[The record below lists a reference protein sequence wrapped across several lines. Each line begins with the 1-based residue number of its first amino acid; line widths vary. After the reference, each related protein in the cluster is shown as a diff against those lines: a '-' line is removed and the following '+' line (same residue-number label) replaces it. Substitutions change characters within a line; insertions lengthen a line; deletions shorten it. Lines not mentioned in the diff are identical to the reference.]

1 MDLLD
6 EVSKEDV
13 DFALAR
19 AKTYLNKEF
28 PFYGSILM
36 SVKVTE
42 DNERVSTMATD
53 GTSIIWNREFVQKI
67 NAQEL
72 AGVFVHEVL
81 HILFKHP
88 LRMKNRDH
96 KRWNYACDYVIN
108 PIVLDAVGI
117 NGGKLALP
125 KDCLFEDKYKTLR
138 AETCYSRIQDE
149 EEKEGG
155 NGGSGS
161 GDMPEWGAV
170 IEPTKSDGTS
180 LSESDI
186 KRQERAI
193 DDILVTASQYRG
205 RGTIP
210 AELQGIIDKLLEPQ
224 VLWEE
229 ELEKFVGGEQPEDY
243 SYKRIHKVALEVL
256 DVLNPT
262 SDRFGSGHLVV
273 GQDQSAS
280 VSDKELQKGFSELNY
295 ISEKFSPEQVTVIP
309 FDGNVKEDKVQV
321 FDKGEIIEKLDI
333 KGRGGT
339 NVAPLFDYIEKEQM
353 EIDKLI
359 IFSDM
364 EIWDYPKEPPAFPVL
379 WVSVNENGLPAP
391 FGQTIHIK

>member
-1 MDLLD
+1 
-6 EVSKEDV
+6 
-13 DFALAR
+13 
-19 AKTYLNKEF
+19 
-28 PFYGSILM
+28 
-36 SVKVTE
+36 
-42 DNERVSTMATD
+42 
-53 GTSIIWNREFVQKI
+53 
-67 NAQEL
+67 
-72 AGVFVHEVL
+72 
-81 HILFKHP
+81 
-88 LRMKNRDH
+88 
-96 KRWNYACDYVIN
+96 
-108 PIVLDAVGI
+108 
-117 NGGKLALP
+117 
-125 KDCLFEDKYKTLR
+125 
-138 AETCYSRIQDE
+138 
-149 EEKEGG
+149 
-155 NGGSGS
+155 
-161 GDMPEWGAV
+161 MPEWGAV

-364 EIWDYPKEPPAFPVL
+364 EIWDYPKEPPAYPVL